1 MGLNAL
7 NQAQGSNYNYP
18 AYKIDLTK
26 EKLDRCC
33 DIAIRL
39 LNESGM
45 VIRNEKFLNSIK
57 GKEGV
62 RISGERVYLDK
73 KLLRERLENFIS
85 KKRELSHKKTLKDR
99 AKEECLQRIKNA
111 PQFELPPEKQKAL
124 DEIYKKAETE
134 LLGGD

>member
-1 MGLNAL
+1 
-7 NQAQGSNYNYP
+7 
-18 AYKIDLTK
+18 
-26 EKLDRCC
+26 
-33 DIAIRL
+33 
-39 LNESGM
+39 M
-45 VIRNEKFLNSIK
+45 VIRNEKFLTAIK
-57 GKEGV
+57 GKQGV
-62 RISGERVYLDK
+62 KISGERVYLDK